1 MLTSPSCSVAIL
13 LFSHLWGCTSTTN
26 DKPSSS
32 TSPPKIDGRILTKL
46 LIDNLGTAGTF
57 SDDFALAQKS
67 NNVNMRLPAQ
77 QLEYMF
83 WKSRDIWSKS
93 AKQSIIGISE
103 KTHKPPLFLIKYL
116 LSVRLLAN
124 TQQIV
129 ESDNQ
134 CVSSVVSEATMIF
147 TDEQFPKSFNHR
159 DSAPSIFIEAWGTC
173 TLLHTHSDCSGI
185 ALSTTLASLLMH
197 VSPHKGAKN
206 FVQDILQLLIDSQ
219 RQFNSCQLDTQ
230 REAHKSHVAGLMNIL
245 KKVLDPPPVGKCLQ
259 QHIQTILTQ
268 YIDFDIESQR
278 TLEHCTMTGY

>member
-1 MLTSPSCSVAIL
+1 MLSSPLCGIAML
-13 LFSHLWGCTSTTN
+13 LVSQLWGCSSTTD

-67 NNVNMRLPAQ
+67 NNVNMRMPAQ

-93 AKQSIIGISE
+93 AKQ
-103 KTHKPPLFLIKYL
+103 KTHEPPLFLIKYL
-116 LSVRLLAN
+116 LSTRLLAN
-124 TQQIV
+124 TVQI
-129 ESDNQ
+129 ELDR
-134 CVSSVVSEATMIF
+134 CVSSVMSEATMIF
-147 TDEQFPKSFNHR
+147 TDEQFPESSIQR
-159 DSAPSIFIEAWGTC
+159 DSAPLVFIKAWRTC
-173 TLLHTHSDCSGI
+173 SLFQTHSDCSGI